1 MRWEF
6 PWKFSVKPEL
16 GEVEGWMVGKS
27 EWTPAQIFAP
37 GFCWKFWNEPYLGD
51 VRGVLVVKCESDV
64 LGSSDR
70 GLVGRSLK
78 AWRSVHPMSP
88 GWGDV

>member
-1 MRWEF
+1 MRWGF
-6 PWKFSVKPEL
+6 PCKFSVGYEL
-16 GEVEGWMVGKS
+16 REVEGWMVGKY

-51 VRGVLVVKCESDV
+51 VRGVLVGKCESDV
-64 LGSSDR
+64 LGPSDR

-78 AWRSVHPMSP
+78 AWRPVHLMGP